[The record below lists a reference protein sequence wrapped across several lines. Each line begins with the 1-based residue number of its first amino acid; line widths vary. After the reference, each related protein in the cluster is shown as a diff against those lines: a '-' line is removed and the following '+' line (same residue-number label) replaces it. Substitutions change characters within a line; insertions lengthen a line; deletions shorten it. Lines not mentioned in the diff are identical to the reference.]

1 LRRPNHYQ
9 NRIKFIEQWI
19 VSKLLHGSTYVL
31 KEKDARGGIVTGLYI
46 LDANRVSV
54 LVADNGEVFYELK
67 TDTLSGITKE
77 VTVPAS
83 EIIHDMMVSLW
94 HPLIGVSPIYA
105 AAMSATQGRRIQTN
119 SSSFFNNMSRP
130 SGMLTAPGTISDDT
144 ANRLKKEWETNFSGN
159 NIGRLAVLGDALKYE
174 AMTIPAQQA
183 QLIEQLEWTARDI
196 AACFHM
202 PLFKVGG
209 PVPANHTIEALNLQY
224 YSDCLQS
231 LIEQFE
237 LCLDEG
243 LRLPA
248 GYSVE
253 LDTDQLARMD
263 TAAQIEA
270 LNKSVAGGWMAP
282 NEARKARN
290 LRPVVGGDS
299 PMIQQQNYSLAA
311 LAKRDAKEEPF
322 A

>member
-1 LRRPNHYQ
+1 
-9 NRIKFIEQWI
+9 
-19 VSKLLHGSTYVL
+19 
-31 KEKDARGGIVTGLYI
+31 
-46 LDANRVSV
+46 
-54 LVADNGEVFYELK
+54 
-67 TDTLSGITKE
+67 
-77 VTVPAS
+77 
-83 EIIHDMMVSLW
+83 
-94 HPLIGVSPIYA
+94 
-105 AAMSATQGRRIQTN
+105 
-119 SSSFFNNMSRP
+119 
-130 SGMLTAPGTISDDT
+130 
-144 ANRLKKEWETNFSGN
+144 
-159 NIGRLAVLGDALKYE
+159 VLGDALKYE